1 MLIKEFRAEKLLVK
15 VYETRQSM
23 GQAAADEVAAKIK
36 ELLSLQDE
44 VSVVFASA
52 PSQNEF
58 LAVLAGMDD
67 IDWGRVHAFHLDE
80 YIGLDSDAPQGFGNF
95 LKERIF
101 SKRQFKTVN
110 YMDIATTDPQA
121 ECARYTA
128 LLEKHKPD
136 VIILGIGENGHLAF
150 NDPGYAFFNDPE
162 VVKVVEL
169 EHSCRQQQVNDGC
182 FASLDLVP
190 THAITITIPPL
201 MEGRFLYAIVPGPTK
216 VEAVANTVNSEIDE
230 MRPST
235 ILRTHDNA
243 ALFIDQASAVNIKG
257 Y

>member
-1 MLIKEFRAEKLLVK
+1 MLVNEFKAEKLVVK
-15 VYETRQSM
+15 VYDTRPNM
-23 GQAAADEVAAKIK
+23 GLAASDEIAAKIK
-36 ELLSLQDE
+36 EFLGKQDE

-58 LAVLAGMDD
+58 LAALSARDD
-67 IDWGRVHAFHLDE
+67 IEWERVHAFHLDE
-80 YIGLDSDAPQGFGNF
+80 YIGLDPAAPQGFGNF
-95 LKERIF
+95 LKDRIF
-101 SKRQFKTVN
+101 HAHKFKSIN
-110 YMDIATTDPQA
+110 YMDIATTDPEA
-121 ECARYTA
+121 ECKRYA
-128 LLEKHKPD
+128 DLLEKYPPD

-190 THAITITIPPL
+190 THALTITIPPL
-201 MEGRFLYAIVPGPTK
+201 MKGKFLYAIVPGPSK

-243 ALFIDQASAVNIKG
+243 VLFIDKDSAVKI
-257 Y
+257 